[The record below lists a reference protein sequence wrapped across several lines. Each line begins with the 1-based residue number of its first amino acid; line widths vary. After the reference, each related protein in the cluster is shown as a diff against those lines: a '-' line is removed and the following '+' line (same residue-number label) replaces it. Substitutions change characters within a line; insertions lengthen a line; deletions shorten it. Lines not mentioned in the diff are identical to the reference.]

1 VRCEVKQHDCKNNGE
16 KMKKILF
23 NNDWITPF
31 LRKYRF
37 GMILAIIL
45 GTITMFC
52 AGLLM
57 FSAGYVISKSA
68 TKPENILIIYV
79 PVLMVRVFGISR
91 PVVRYIERLTS
102 HNWILRITSNLRRKL
117 YLRLEKS
124 AIGLS
129 ERYKLGDLL
138 GLLNEDIAN
147 IQDLFLRTLFPLMIV
162 GSLSVAL
169 IIASGVFSLTLA
181 LVVAFFL
188 GLMVIVLP
196 YVSLKVSAKYD
207 RDLKNYRNQ
216 LFSNLTDD
224 VLGLQDWVL
233 SGRKEDFLLD
243 YQSSEKAARQIQEK
257 MLTYVRKRNLVL
269 QLIFALLV
277 VYLIVWS
284 GSTLN
289 TGDAPNYIAA
299 VSLAA
304 FPLFDAF
311 APLSDAVVETQRY
324 GDSVQRLNDL
334 PDVKEDVR
342 QETITDTD
350 LQISNL
356 SFAFED
362 KLIFEDLNLH
372 IKKGEHVA
380 ILGRSGVGKSTLA
393 SLIRGDL
400 IAQQGTLDLSGVAP
414 AYANN
419 VEEKIGVI
427 NQSPYIFNA
436 SIRSNLSLAR
446 LDASDEEIWN
456 ALELVGLKKM
466 VASLPDQLNEV
477 VDEAGQRFSGGE
489 RQRLALAR
497 ILLSDVDMVILD
509 EPTVSLDPITENQ
522 LLRLFFERL
531 KDKTIIFITHHL
543 LGVQHM
549 DRVIF
554 LEKGKIKIDDQPEY
568 LLEHNEDFRKLYQ
581 MDLGTNDF

>member
-1 VRCEVKQHDCKNNGE
+1 
-16 KMKKILF
+16 MKKILF

-257 MLTYVRKRNLVL
+257 MLSYVRKRNLIL

-380 ILGRSGVGKSTLA
+380 ILGRSGVGKSTLE

-554 LEKGKIKIDDQPEY
+554 LEKGKIKLDDQPEY

>member
-1 VRCEVKQHDCKNNGE
+1 
-16 KMKKILF
+16 MKKILF

-169 IIASGVFSLTLA
+169 IIASGVFSITLA

-216 LFSNLTDD
+216 LFSDLTDD

-243 YQSSEKAARQIQEK
+243 YQTSEKAARQIQEK
-257 MLTYVRKRNLVL
+257 LLSYVRKRNLVL

-289 TGDAPNYIAA
+289 AGDAPNYIAA

-342 QETITDTD
+342 QETITETD

-356 SFAFED
+356 SFAFDD
-362 KLIFEDLNLH
+362 KLIFDDLNLH

-400 IAQQGTLDLSGVAP
+400 IAQQGTLDLSGIAP

-477 VDEAGQRFSGGE
+477 VDEAGLRFSGGE

-554 LEKGKIKIDDQPEY
+554 LEKGKIKLDGQPEY

-581 MDLGTNDF
+581 MDLGTNDD

>member
-1 VRCEVKQHDCKNNGE
+1 
-16 KMKKILF
+16 MKKILF

-169 IIASGVFSLTLA
+169 ITASGVFSLTLA

-257 MLTYVRKRNLVL
+257 MLSYVRKRNLVL

-554 LEKGKIKIDDQPEY
+554 LEKGKIKLDDQPEY

>member
-1 VRCEVKQHDCKNNGE
+1 
-16 KMKKILF
+16 MKKILF

-91 PVVRYIERLTS
+91 PVVRYIESLTS

-257 MLTYVRKRNLVL
+257 MLSYVRKRNLVL

-554 LEKGKIKIDDQPEY
+554 LEKGKIKLDDQPEY

>member
-1 VRCEVKQHDCKNNGE
+1 
-16 KMKKILF
+16 MKKILF

-31 LRKYRF
+31 LHKYRF
-37 GMILAIIL
+37 GMVLAVVL
-45 GTITMFC
+45 GTITMLC

-68 TKPENILIIYV
+68 TRPENILIIYV

-91 PVVRYIERLTS
+91 PVIRYIERLTS

-117 YLRLEKS
+117 YLRLERS

-129 ERYKLGDLL
+129 ERYKLGELL

-169 IIASGVFSLTLA
+169 ILSSGVFSVALA
-181 LVVAFFL
+181 LTVAFFL

-196 YVSLKVSAKYD
+196 YISLKVSAKYD

-216 LFSNLTDD
+216 LFSDLTDD

-243 YQSSEKAARQIQEK
+243 YQSSEKATRQIQEK
-257 MLTYVRKRNLVL
+257 LLSYVRKRNLVL

-277 VYLIVWS
+277 VYLIIWS
-284 GSTLN
+284 GTSLR

-334 PDVKEDVR
+334 PNVKEDVR
-342 QETITDTD
+342 QERILDTN
-350 LQISNL
+350 LQISDL
-356 SFAFED
+356 SFSFGE
-362 KLIFEDLNLH
+362 KKIFEGLNLH

-380 ILGRSGVGKSTLA
+380 VLGRSGVGKSTLA
-393 SLIRGDL
+393 GLIRGDL
-400 IAQQGTLDLSGVAP
+400 IAQKGRVDLSGVEP
-414 AYANN
+414 AHANN

-446 LDASDEEIWN
+446 LDASDEEIWK

-466 VASLPDQLNEV
+466 VASLPEQLDEL

-554 LEKGKIKIDDQPEY
+554 LENGKIKLDDQPQH
-568 LLEHNEDFRKLYQ
+568 LLQNDEDFRKLYQ

>member
-1 VRCEVKQHDCKNNGE
+1 
-16 KMKKILF
+16 MKKILF

-257 MLTYVRKRNLVL
+257 MLSYVRKRNLVL

-334 PDVKEDVR
+334 PDIKEDVR

-356 SFAFED
+356 SFAFEN

-554 LEKGKIKIDDQPEY
+554 LEKGKIKLDDQPEY

>member
-1 VRCEVKQHDCKNNGE
+1 
-16 KMKKILF
+16 MKKILF

-102 HNWILRITSNLRRKL
+102 HNWILRITSKLRRKL

-169 IIASGVFSLTLA
+169 IIASGVFSITLA

-216 LFSNLTDD
+216 LFSDLTDD

-243 YQSSEKAARQIQEK
+243 YQTSEKAARQIQEK
-257 MLTYVRKRNLVL
+257 LLSYVRKRNLVL

-289 TGDAPNYIAA
+289 AGDAPNYIAA

-334 PDVKEDVR
+334 PDVKEEVR
-342 QETITDTD
+342 QETITEID

-356 SFAFED
+356 SFAFDD
-362 KLIFEDLNLH
+362 KLIFDDLNLH

-400 IAQQGTLDLSGVAP
+400 IAQQGTLDLSGIAP

-477 VDEAGQRFSGGE
+477 VDEAGLRFSGGE

-554 LEKGKIKIDDQPEY
+554 LEKGKIKLDDQPEY
-568 LLEHNEDFRKLYQ
+568 LFEHNEDFRKLYQ
-581 MDLGTNDF
+581 MDLGTNDD

>member
-1 VRCEVKQHDCKNNGE
+1 
-16 KMKKILF
+16 MKKILF

-31 LRKYRF
+31 LRKYRV

-68 TKPENILIIYV
+68 TKPQNILIIYV

-129 ERYKLGDLL
+129 DRYKLGDLL

-147 IQDLFLRTLFPLMIV
+147 IQDLFLRTIFPLMIV

-169 IIASGVFSLTLA
+169 IIASGVFSIALA
-181 LVVAFFL
+181 LGIAFFL

-224 VLGLQDWVL
+224 ILGLQDWVL
-233 SGRKEDFLLD
+233 SDRKDDFLGD
-243 YQSSEKAARQIQEK
+243 YQASEQAARQIQEK
-257 MLTYVRKRNLVL
+257 MLSYVRKRNLVL

-284 GSTLN
+284 GTSLQG
-289 TGDAPNYIAA
+289 GDAPNYIAA

-342 QETITDTD
+342 QERILATD
-350 LQISNL
+350 LQISELN
-356 SFAFED
+356 FAFED
-362 KLIFEDLNLH
+362 KVIFEDLNLH
-372 IKKGEHVA
+372 IKEGEHVA

-400 IAQQGTLDLSGVAP
+400 IAQSGRIDLSGVEP

-427 NQSPYIFNA
+427 NQNPYIFNA

-456 ALELVGLKKM
+456 ALDLVGLKKM
-466 VASLPDQLNEV
+466 VASLPNQLNEV

-497 ILLSDVDMVILD
+497 ILLSDVELVILD

-554 LEKGKIKIDDQPEY
+554 FENGKIKLDDQPEY
-568 LLEHNEDFRKLYQ
+568 LLQHNEDFRKLYQ

>member
-1 VRCEVKQHDCKNNGE
+1 
-16 KMKKILF
+16 MKKILF

-169 IIASGVFSLTLA
+169 IIASGVFSITLA

-216 LFSNLTDD
+216 LFSDLTDD

-243 YQSSEKAARQIQEK
+243 YQTSEKAARQIQEK
-257 MLTYVRKRNLVL
+257 LLSYVRKRNLVL

-289 TGDAPNYIAA
+289 AGDAPNYIAA

-342 QETITDTD
+342 QETITETD

-356 SFAFED
+356 SFAFDD
-362 KLIFEDLNLH
+362 KLIFDDLNLH

-400 IAQQGTLDLSGVAP
+400 IAQQGTLDLSGIAP

-477 VDEAGQRFSGGE
+477 VDEAGLRFSGGE

-554 LEKGKIKIDDQPEY
+554 LEKGKIKLDDHPEY
-568 LLEHNEDFRKLYQ
+568 LFEHNEDFRKLYQ
-581 MDLGTNDF
+581 MDLGTNDD

>member
-1 VRCEVKQHDCKNNGE
+1 
-16 KMKKILF
+16 MKKILF

-257 MLTYVRKRNLVL
+257 MLSYVRKRNLVL

-342 QETITDTD
+342 QETIKDTD

-554 LEKGKIKIDDQPEY
+554 LEKGKIKLDDQPEY

-581 MDLGTNDF
+581 MDLGTNDD

>member
-1 VRCEVKQHDCKNNGE
+1 
-16 KMKKILF
+16 MKKILF

-169 IIASGVFSLTLA
+169 IIASGVFSITLA

-243 YQSSEKAARQIQEK
+243 YQTSEKAARQIQEK
-257 MLTYVRKRNLVL
+257 LLSYVRKRNLVL

-289 TGDAPNYIAA
+289 AGDAPNYIAA

-342 QETITDTD
+342 QETITETD

-356 SFAFED
+356 SFAFDD
-362 KLIFEDLNLH
+362 KLIFDDLNLH

-400 IAQQGTLDLSGVAP
+400 IAQQGTLDLSGIAP

-477 VDEAGQRFSGGE
+477 VDEAGLRFSGGE

-554 LEKGKIKIDDQPEY
+554 LEKGKIKLDDQPEY

-581 MDLGTNDF
+581 MDLGTNDA

>member
-1 VRCEVKQHDCKNNGE
+1 
-16 KMKKILF
+16 
-23 NNDWITPF
+23 
-31 LRKYRF
+31 
-37 GMILAIIL
+37 
-45 GTITMFC
+45 
-52 AGLLM
+52 
-57 FSAGYVISKSA
+57 
-68 TKPENILIIYV
+68 
-79 PVLMVRVFGISR
+79 
-91 PVVRYIERLTS
+91 
-102 HNWILRITSNLRRKL
+102 
-117 YLRLEKS
+117 
-124 AIGLS
+124 
-129 ERYKLGDLL
+129 
-138 GLLNEDIAN
+138 
-147 IQDLFLRTLFPLMIV
+147 MIV

-169 IIASGVFSLTLA
+169 IIASGVFSITLA

-243 YQSSEKAARQIQEK
+243 YQTSEKAARQIQEK
-257 MLTYVRKRNLVL
+257 LLSYVRKRNLVL

-289 TGDAPNYIAA
+289 AGDAPNYIAA

-334 PDVKEDVR
+334 PDVKEEVR
-342 QETITDTD
+342 QETITETD

-356 SFAFED
+356 SFAFDD
-362 KLIFEDLNLH
+362 KLIFDDLNLH

-400 IAQQGTLDLSGVAP
+400 IAQQGTLDLSGIAP

-466 VASLPDQLNEV
+466 VASLPNQLNEV
-477 VDEAGQRFSGGE
+477 VDEAGLRFSGGN
-489 RQRLALAR
+489 
-497 ILLSDVDMVILD
+497 
-509 EPTVSLDPITENQ
+509 VS
-522 LLRLFFERL
+522 
-531 KDKTIIFITHHL
+531 
-543 LGVQHM
+543 V
-549 DRVIF
+549 
-554 LEKGKIKIDDQPEY
+554 
-568 LLEHNEDFRKLYQ
+568 
-581 MDLGTNDF
+581 

>member
-1 VRCEVKQHDCKNNGE
+1 
-16 KMKKILF
+16 MKKILF

-257 MLTYVRKRNLVL
+257 MLSYVRKRNLVL

-324 GDSVQRLNDL
+324 GDSVHRLNDL
-334 PDVKEDVR
+334 PDVKEDMR

-554 LEKGKIKIDDQPEY
+554 LEKGKIKLDDQPEY

>member
-1 VRCEVKQHDCKNNGE
+1 
-16 KMKKILF
+16 MKKILF

-257 MLTYVRKRNLVL
+257 MLSYVRKRNLVL

-466 VASLPDQLNEV
+466 VASLSDQLNEV

-554 LEKGKIKIDDQPEY
+554 LEKGKIKLDDQPEY

>member
-1 VRCEVKQHDCKNNGE
+1 
-16 KMKKILF
+16 MKKILF

-216 LFSNLTDD
+216 LFSDLTDD

-243 YQSSEKAARQIQEK
+243 YQTSEKAARQIQEK
-257 MLTYVRKRNLVL
+257 LLSYVRKRNLVL

-289 TGDAPNYIAA
+289 AGDAPNYIAA

-342 QETITDTD
+342 QETITETD

-356 SFAFED
+356 SFAFDD
-362 KLIFEDLNLH
+362 KLIFDDLNLH

-400 IAQQGTLDLSGVAP
+400 IAQQGTLDLSGIAP

-466 VASLPDQLNEV
+466 VVSLPDQLNEV
-477 VDEAGQRFSGGE
+477 VDEAGLRFSGGE

-554 LEKGKIKIDDQPEY
+554 LEKGKIKLDDQPEY

-581 MDLGTNDF
+581 MDLGTNDD

>member
-1 VRCEVKQHDCKNNGE
+1 
-16 KMKKILF
+16 MKKILF

-169 IIASGVFSLTLA
+169 IIASGVFSITLA

-243 YQSSEKAARQIQEK
+243 YQTSEKAARQIQEK
-257 MLTYVRKRNLVL
+257 LLSYVRKRNLVL

-289 TGDAPNYIAA
+289 AGDAPNYIAA

-334 PDVKEDVR
+334 PDVKEEVR
-342 QETITDTD
+342 QETITETD

-356 SFAFED
+356 SFAFDD
-362 KLIFEDLNLH
+362 KLIFDDLNLH

-400 IAQQGTLDLSGVAP
+400 IAQQGTLDLSGIAP

-466 VASLPDQLNEV
+466 VASLPNQLNEV
-477 VDEAGQRFSGGE
+477 VDEAGLRFSGGE

-554 LEKGKIKIDDQPEY
+554 LEKGKIKLDDQPGY

-581 MDLGTNDF
+581 MDLGTNDY

>member
-1 VRCEVKQHDCKNNGE
+1 
-16 KMKKILF
+16 MKKILF

-91 PVVRYIERLTS
+91 PVMRYIERLTS

-169 IIASGVFSLTLA
+169 IIASGVFSITLA

-216 LFSNLTDD
+216 LFSDLTDD

-243 YQSSEKAARQIQEK
+243 YQTSEKAARQIQEK
-257 MLTYVRKRNLVL
+257 LLSYVRKRNLVL

-289 TGDAPNYIAA
+289 AGDAPNYIAA

-342 QETITDTD
+342 QETITETD

-356 SFAFED
+356 SFAFDD
-362 KLIFEDLNLH
+362 KLIFDDLNLH

-400 IAQQGTLDLSGVAP
+400 IAQQGTLDLSGIAP

-477 VDEAGQRFSGGE
+477 VDEAGLRFSGGE

-554 LEKGKIKIDDQPEY
+554 LEKGKIKLDDQPEY
-568 LLEHNEDFRKLYQ
+568 LFEHNEDFRKLYQ
-581 MDLGTNDF
+581 MDLGTNDD

>member
-1 VRCEVKQHDCKNNGE
+1 
-16 KMKKILF
+16 MKKILF

-37 GMILAIIL
+37 GMVLAVVL
-45 GTITMFC
+45 GTITMLC

-129 ERYKLGDLL
+129 ERYKLGELL

-169 IIASGVFSLTLA
+169 ILSSGVFSLALA
-181 LVVAFFL
+181 LTVAFFL

-207 RDLKNYRNQ
+207 RDLKNYRNK
-216 LFSNLTDD
+216 LFSDLTDD

-233 SGRKEDFLLD
+233 SGRKEDFLFD
-243 YQSSEKAARQIQEK
+243 YQSSEKATRQIQEK
-257 MLTYVRKRNLVL
+257 LLSYVRKRNLVL
-269 QLIFALLV
+269 QLIFALLI

-284 GSTLN
+284 GTSLR

-342 QETITDTD
+342 QERILDTN

-356 SFAFED
+356 SFSFGE
-362 KLIFEDLNLH
+362 KKIFEDLNLH

-393 SLIRGDL
+393 GLIRGDL
-400 IAQQGTLDLSGVAP
+400 IAQKGRLDLSGVEP

-446 LDASDEEIWN
+446 LDASDEEIWK

-466 VASLPDQLNEV
+466 VASLPEQLDEL

-554 LEKGKIKIDDQPEY
+554 LENGKIKLDDQPKH
-568 LLEHNEDFRKLYQ
+568 LLQNDEDFRKLYQ

>member
-1 VRCEVKQHDCKNNGE
+1 
-16 KMKKILF
+16 MKKILF

-169 IIASGVFSLTLA
+169 IIASGVFSITLA

-243 YQSSEKAARQIQEK
+243 YQTSEKAARQIQEK
-257 MLTYVRKRNLVL
+257 LLSYVRKRNLVL
-269 QLIFALLV
+269 QLIFAFLV

-289 TGDAPNYIAA
+289 AGDAPNYIAA

-334 PDVKEDVR
+334 PDVKEEVR
-342 QETITDTD
+342 QETITETD

-356 SFAFED
+356 SFAFDD
-362 KLIFEDLNLH
+362 KLIFDDLNLH

-400 IAQQGTLDLSGVAP
+400 IAQQGTLDLSGIAP

-466 VASLPDQLNEV
+466 VASLPNQLNEV
-477 VDEAGQRFSGGE
+477 VDEAGLRFSGGE

-554 LEKGKIKIDDQPEY
+554 LEKGKIKLDDQPGY

-581 MDLGTNDF
+581 MDLGTNDY

>member
-1 VRCEVKQHDCKNNGE
+1 
-16 KMKKILF
+16 MKKILF

-257 MLTYVRKRNLVL
+257 MLSYVRKRNLVL

-466 VASLPDQLNEV
+466 VSSLPDQLNEV

-489 RQRLALAR
+489 RQRLALVR

-554 LEKGKIKIDDQPEY
+554 LEKGKIKLDDQPEY

>member
-1 VRCEVKQHDCKNNGE
+1 
-16 KMKKILF
+16 MKKILF

-257 MLTYVRKRNLVL
+257 MLSYVRKRNLVL

-414 AYANN
+414 VYANN

-554 LEKGKIKIDDQPEY
+554 LEKGKIKLDDQPEY

>member
-1 VRCEVKQHDCKNNGE
+1 
-16 KMKKILF
+16 MKKILF

-181 LVVAFFL
+181 IVIAFFL

-216 LFSNLTDD
+216 LFSDLTDD

-243 YQSSEKAARQIQEK
+243 YQTSEKAARQIQEK
-257 MLTYVRKRNLVL
+257 LLSYVRKRNLVL

-350 LQISNL
+350 LQISDLN
-356 SFAFED
+356 FAFDD
-362 KLIFEDLNLH
+362 KLIFDDLNLH
-372 IKKGEHVA
+372 VKKGEHVA

-400 IAQQGTLDLSGVAP
+400 IAQQGTVDLSGVAP

-436 SIRSNLSLAR
+436 TIRSNLSLAR

-554 LEKGKIKIDDQPEY
+554 LEKGKIKLDDQPEY
-568 LLEHNEDFRKLYQ
+568 LLEHNEAFRKLYQ
-581 MDLGTNDF
+581 MDLGTNDSY

>member
-1 VRCEVKQHDCKNNGE
+1 
-16 KMKKILF
+16 MKKILF

-169 IIASGVFSLTLA
+169 IIASSVFSLTLA

-257 MLTYVRKRNLVL
+257 MLSYVRKRNLVL

-342 QETITDTD
+342 QETIKDTD

-554 LEKGKIKIDDQPEY
+554 LEKGKIKLDDQPEY

>member
-1 VRCEVKQHDCKNNGE
+1 
-16 KMKKILF
+16 MKKILF

-37 GMILAIIL
+37 GMVLAVVL
-45 GTITMFC
+45 GTITMLC

-68 TKPENILIIYV
+68 TRPENILIIYV

-91 PVVRYIERLTS
+91 PVIRYIERLTS

-117 YLRLEKS
+117 YLRLERS

-129 ERYKLGDLL
+129 ERYKLGELL

-169 IIASGVFSLTLA
+169 ILSSGVFSVALA
-181 LVVAFFL
+181 LTVAFFL

-196 YVSLKVSAKYD
+196 YISLKVSAKYD

-216 LFSNLTDD
+216 LFSDLTDD

-243 YQSSEKAARQIQEK
+243 YQSSEKATRQIQEK
-257 MLTYVRKRNLVL
+257 LLSYVRKRNLVL

-284 GSTLN
+284 GTSLR

-334 PDVKEDVR
+334 PNVKEDVR
-342 QETITDTD
+342 QERILDTN
-350 LQISNL
+350 LQISDL
-356 SFAFED
+356 SFSFGE
-362 KLIFEDLNLH
+362 KKIFEGLNLH

-380 ILGRSGVGKSTLA
+380 VLGRSGVGKSTLA
-393 SLIRGDL
+393 GLIRGDL
-400 IAQQGTLDLSGVAP
+400 IAQKGRVDLSGVEP
-414 AYANN
+414 AHANN

-446 LDASDEEIWN
+446 LDASDEEIWKS
-456 ALELVGLKKM
+456 LELVGLKKM
-466 VASLPDQLNEV
+466 VASLPEQLDEL

-554 LEKGKIKIDDQPEY
+554 LENGKIKLDDQPQH
-568 LLEHNEDFRKLYQ
+568 LLQNDEDFRKLYQ

>member
-1 VRCEVKQHDCKNNGE
+1 
-16 KMKKILF
+16 MKKILF

-37 GMILAIIL
+37 GMILATIL

-169 IIASGVFSLTLA
+169 IIASGVFSITLA

-216 LFSNLTDD
+216 LFSDLTDD

-243 YQSSEKAARQIQEK
+243 YQTSEKAARQIQEK
-257 MLTYVRKRNLVL
+257 LLSYVRKRNLVL

-289 TGDAPNYIAA
+289 AGDALNYIAA

-334 PDVKEDVR
+334 PDVKEEVR
-342 QETITDTD
+342 QETITETD

-356 SFAFED
+356 SFAFDD
-362 KLIFEDLNLH
+362 KLIFDDLNLH

-400 IAQQGTLDLSGVAP
+400 IAQQGTLDLSGIAP

-456 ALELVGLKKM
+456 ALELVGLKKL
-466 VASLPDQLNEV
+466 VASLPNQLNEV
-477 VDEAGQRFSGGE
+477 VDEAGLRFSGGE

-554 LEKGKIKIDDQPEY
+554 LEKGKIKLDDQPEY
-568 LLEHNEDFRKLYQ
+568 LLEYNEDFRKLYQ
-581 MDLGTNDF
+581 MDLGTNDD

>member
-1 VRCEVKQHDCKNNGE
+1 
-16 KMKKILF
+16 MKKILF

-169 IIASGVFSLTLA
+169 IIASGVFSITLA

-243 YQSSEKAARQIQEK
+243 YQTSEKAARQIQEK
-257 MLTYVRKRNLVL
+257 LLSYVRKRNLVL

-289 TGDAPNYIAA
+289 AGDAPNYIAA

-334 PDVKEDVR
+334 PDVKEEVR
-342 QETITDTD
+342 QETITETD

-356 SFAFED
+356 SFAFDD
-362 KLIFEDLNLH
+362 KLIFDDLNLH

-400 IAQQGTLDLSGVAP
+400 IAQQGTLDLSGIAP

-466 VASLPDQLNEV
+466 VASLPNQLNEV
-477 VDEAGQRFSGGE
+477 VDEAGLRFSGGE

-554 LEKGKIKIDDQPEY
+554 LEKGKIKLDDEPGY

-581 MDLGTNDF
+581 MDLGTNDY

>member
-1 VRCEVKQHDCKNNGE
+1 MRCEVKQHDCKNNGE

-257 MLTYVRKRNLVL
+257 MLSYVRKRNLVL

-554 LEKGKIKIDDQPEY
+554 LEKGKIKLDDQPEY

>member
-1 VRCEVKQHDCKNNGE
+1 
-16 KMKKILF
+16 MKKILF

-45 GTITMFC
+45 GTITIFC

>member
-1 VRCEVKQHDCKNNGE
+1 
-16 KMKKILF
+16 MKKILF

-257 MLTYVRKRNLVL
+257 MLSYVRKRNLVL

-334 PDVKEDVR
+334 PDIKEDVR

-356 SFAFED
+356 SFSFED
-362 KLIFEDLNLH
+362 KLIFENLNLH

-466 VASLPDQLNEV
+466 VASLPGQLNEV

-554 LEKGKIKIDDQPEY
+554 LEKGKIKLDDQPEY

>member
-1 VRCEVKQHDCKNNGE
+1 
-16 KMKKILF
+16 MKKILF

-169 IIASGVFSLTLA
+169 IIASGVFSITLA

-243 YQSSEKAARQIQEK
+243 YQTSEKAARQIQEK
-257 MLTYVRKRNLVL
+257 LLSYVRKRNLVL
-269 QLIFALLV
+269 QLIFAFLV

-289 TGDAPNYIAA
+289 VGDAPNYIAA

-334 PDVKEDVR
+334 PDVKEEVR
-342 QETITDTD
+342 QETITETD

-356 SFAFED
+356 SFAFDD
-362 KLIFEDLNLH
+362 KLIFDDLNLH

-400 IAQQGTLDLSGVAP
+400 IAQQGTLDLSGIAP

-466 VASLPDQLNEV
+466 VASLPNQLNEV
-477 VDEAGQRFSGGE
+477 VDEAGLRFSGGE

-554 LEKGKIKIDDQPEY
+554 LEKGKIKLDDQPGY

-581 MDLGTNDF
+581 MDLGTNDY

>member
-1 VRCEVKQHDCKNNGE
+1 
-16 KMKKILF
+16 MKKILF

-169 IIASGVFSLTLA
+169 IIASGVFSITLA

-243 YQSSEKAARQIQEK
+243 YQTSEKAARQIQEK
-257 MLTYVRKRNLVL
+257 LLSYVRKRNLVL

-289 TGDAPNYIAA
+289 AGDAPNYIAA

-334 PDVKEDVR
+334 PDVKEEVR
-342 QETITDTD
+342 QETITETD

-356 SFAFED
+356 SFAFDD
-362 KLIFEDLNLH
+362 KLIFDDLNLH

-400 IAQQGTLDLSGVAP
+400 IAQQGTLDLSGIAP

-466 VASLPDQLNEV
+466 VASLPNQLNEV
-477 VDEAGQRFSGGE
+477 VDEAGLRFSGGE

-554 LEKGKIKIDDQPEY
+554 LEKGKIKFDDQPGY

-581 MDLGTNDF
+581 MDLGTNDY

>member
-1 VRCEVKQHDCKNNGE
+1 
-16 KMKKILF
+16 MKKILF

-169 IIASGVFSLTLA
+169 IIASGVFSIILA

-243 YQSSEKAARQIQEK
+243 YQTSEKVARQIQEK
-257 MLTYVRKRNLVL
+257 LLSYVRKRNLVL

-289 TGDAPNYIAA
+289 VGDAPNYIAA

-334 PDVKEDVR
+334 PDVKEEVR
-342 QETITDTD
+342 QETITETD

-356 SFAFED
+356 SFAFDD
-362 KLIFEDLNLH
+362 KLIFDDLNLH

-400 IAQQGTLDLSGVAP
+400 IAQQGTLDLSGIAP

-466 VASLPDQLNEV
+466 VASLPNQLNEV
-477 VDEAGQRFSGGE
+477 VDEAGLRFSGGE

-554 LEKGKIKIDDQPEY
+554 LEKSKIKLDDQPGY
-568 LLEHNEDFRKLYQ
+568 LLEHNENFRKLYQ
-581 MDLGTNDF
+581 MDLGTNDY

>member
-1 VRCEVKQHDCKNNGE
+1 
-16 KMKKILF
+16 MKKILF

-169 IIASGVFSLTLA
+169 IIASGVFSITLA

-216 LFSNLTDD
+216 LFSDLTDD

-243 YQSSEKAARQIQEK
+243 YQTSEKAARQIQEK
-257 MLTYVRKRNLVL
+257 LLSYVRKRNLVL

-289 TGDAPNYIAA
+289 AGDAPNYIAA

-342 QETITDTD
+342 QETITETD

-356 SFAFED
+356 SFAFDD
-362 KLIFEDLNLH
+362 KLIFDDLNLH

-400 IAQQGTLDLSGVAP
+400 IAQQGTLDLSGIAP

-466 VASLPDQLNEV
+466 VVSLPDQLNEV
-477 VDEAGQRFSGGE
+477 VDEAGLRFSGGE

-554 LEKGKIKIDDQPEY
+554 LEKGKIKLDDQPEY

-581 MDLGTNDF
+581 MDLGTNDD

>member
-1 VRCEVKQHDCKNNGE
+1 
-16 KMKKILF
+16 MKKILF

-169 IIASGVFSLTLA
+169 IIASGVFSITLA

-243 YQSSEKAARQIQEK
+243 YQTSEKAARQIQEK
-257 MLTYVRKRNLVL
+257 LLSYVRKRNLVL

-289 TGDAPNYIAA
+289 AGDALNYIAA

-334 PDVKEDVR
+334 PDVKEEVR
-342 QETITDTD
+342 QETITETD

-356 SFAFED
+356 SFAFDD
-362 KLIFEDLNLH
+362 KLIFDDLNLH

-400 IAQQGTLDLSGVAP
+400 IAQQGTLDLSGIAP

-466 VASLPDQLNEV
+466 VASLPNQLNEV
-477 VDEAGQRFSGGE
+477 VDEAGLRFSGGE

-554 LEKGKIKIDDQPEY
+554 LEKGKIKLDDQPGY

-581 MDLGTNDF
+581 MDLGTNDY

>member
-1 VRCEVKQHDCKNNGE
+1 
-16 KMKKILF
+16 MKKILF

-37 GMILAIIL
+37 GMVLAVVL

-68 TKPENILIIYV
+68 TRPENILIIYV

-91 PVVRYIERLTS
+91 PVIRYIERLTS

-117 YLRLEKS
+117 YLRLERS

-129 ERYKLGDLL
+129 ERYKLGELL

-169 IIASGVFSLTLA
+169 ILSSGVFSVALA
-181 LVVAFFL
+181 LTVAFFL

-196 YVSLKVSAKYD
+196 YISLKVSAKYD

-216 LFSNLTDD
+216 LFSDLTDD

-243 YQSSEKAARQIQEK
+243 YQSSEKATRQIQEK
-257 MLTYVRKRNLVL
+257 LLSYVRKRNLVL

-277 VYLIVWS
+277 VYLIIWS
-284 GSTLN
+284 GTSLR

-334 PDVKEDVR
+334 PNVKEDVR
-342 QETITDTD
+342 QERILDTN
-350 LQISNL
+350 LQISDL
-356 SFAFED
+356 SFSFGE
-362 KLIFEDLNLH
+362 KKIFEGLNLH

-380 ILGRSGVGKSTLA
+380 VLGRSGVGKSTLA
-393 SLIRGDL
+393 GLIRGDL
-400 IAQQGTLDLSGVAP
+400 IAQKGRVDLSGVEP
-414 AYANN
+414 AHANN

-446 LDASDEEIWN
+446 LDASDEEIWK

-466 VASLPDQLNEV
+466 VASLPEQLDEL

-554 LEKGKIKIDDQPEY
+554 LENGKIKLDDQPQH
-568 LLEHNEDFRKLYQ
+568 LLQNDEDFRKLYQ

>member
-1 VRCEVKQHDCKNNGE
+1 
-16 KMKKILF
+16 MKKILF

-169 IIASGVFSLTLA
+169 IIASGVFSITLA

-216 LFSNLTDD
+216 LFSDLTDD

-243 YQSSEKAARQIQEK
+243 YQTSEKAARQIQEK
-257 MLTYVRKRNLVL
+257 LLSYVRKRNLVL

-289 TGDAPNYIAA
+289 AGDAPNYIAA

-342 QETITDTD
+342 QETITETD

-356 SFAFED
+356 SFAFDD
-362 KLIFEDLNLH
+362 KLIFDDLNLH

-400 IAQQGTLDLSGVAP
+400 IAQQGTLDLSGIAP

-477 VDEAGQRFSGGE
+477 VDEAGLRFSGGE

-531 KDKTIIFITHHL
+531 KNKTIIFITHHL

-554 LEKGKIKIDDQPEY
+554 LEKGKIKLDDQPEY
-568 LLEHNEDFRKLYQ
+568 LFEHNEDFRKLYQ
-581 MDLGTNDF
+581 MDLGTNDD

>member
-1 VRCEVKQHDCKNNGE
+1 
-16 KMKKILF
+16 MKKILF

-169 IIASGVFSLTLA
+169 IIASGVFSITLA

-216 LFSNLTDD
+216 LFSDLTDD

-243 YQSSEKAARQIQEK
+243 YQTSEKAARQIQEK
-257 MLTYVRKRNLVL
+257 LLSYVRKRNLVL

-289 TGDAPNYIAA
+289 AGDAPNYIAA

-334 PDVKEDVR
+334 LDVKEDVR
-342 QETITDTD
+342 QEMITETD

-356 SFAFED
+356 SFAFDD
-362 KLIFEDLNLH
+362 KLIFDDLNLH

-400 IAQQGTLDLSGVAP
+400 IAQQGTLDLSGIAP

-419 VEEKIGVI
+419 VEKKIGVI

-477 VDEAGQRFSGGE
+477 VDEAGLRFSGGE

-554 LEKGKIKIDDQPEY
+554 LEKGKIKLDDQPEY

-581 MDLGTNDF
+581 MDLGTNDD

>member
-1 VRCEVKQHDCKNNGE
+1 
-16 KMKKILF
+16 MKKILF

-169 IIASGVFSLTLA
+169 IIASGVFSITLA

-216 LFSNLTDD
+216 LFSDLTDD

-243 YQSSEKAARQIQEK
+243 YQTSEKAARQIQEK
-257 MLTYVRKRNLVL
+257 LLSYVRKRNLVL

-289 TGDAPNYIAA
+289 AGDAPNYIAA

-342 QETITDTD
+342 QETITETD

-356 SFAFED
+356 SFAFDD
-362 KLIFEDLNLH
+362 KLIFDDLNLH

-400 IAQQGTLDLSGVAP
+400 IAQQGSLDLSGIAP

-477 VDEAGQRFSGGE
+477 VDEAGLRFSGGE

-554 LEKGKIKIDDQPEY
+554 LEKGKIKLDDQPEY
-568 LLEHNEDFRKLYQ
+568 LFEHNEDFRKLYQ
-581 MDLGTNDF
+581 MDLGTNDD

>member
-1 VRCEVKQHDCKNNGE
+1 
-16 KMKKILF
+16 MKKILF

-216 LFSNLTDD
+216 LFSDLTDD

-243 YQSSEKAARQIQEK
+243 YQTSEKAARQIQEK
-257 MLTYVRKRNLVL
+257 LLSYVRKRNLVL

-324 GDSVQRLNDL
+324 DDSVQRLNDL

-342 QETITDTD
+342 QETITETD

-356 SFAFED
+356 SFAFDD
-362 KLIFEDLNLH
+362 KLIFDDLNLH

-393 SLIRGDL
+393 SLIRGDF
-400 IAQQGTLDLSGVAP
+400 IAQQGTLDLSGIAP

-477 VDEAGQRFSGGE
+477 VDEAGLRFSGGE

-531 KDKTIIFITHHL
+531 KNKTIIFITHHL

-554 LEKGKIKIDDQPEY
+554 LEKGKIKLDDQPEY
-568 LLEHNEDFRKLYQ
+568 LFEHNEDFRKLYQ
-581 MDLGTNDF
+581 MDLGTNDD